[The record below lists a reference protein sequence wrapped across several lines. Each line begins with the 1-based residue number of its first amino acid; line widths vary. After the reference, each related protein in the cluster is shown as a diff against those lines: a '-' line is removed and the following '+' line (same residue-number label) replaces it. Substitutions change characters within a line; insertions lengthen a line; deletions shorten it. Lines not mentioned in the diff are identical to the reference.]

1 LKEGL
6 MNTISEFTAKPTGR
20 FFYHKVPAKFIVAE
34 NVEQGIA
41 LEFVTTTAR
50 TRKGAVH
57 LLICRWIW
65 ITDEAEPAFFYH
77 YPQFLNWELS
87 RPTSRPRFKP
97 DDMALP
103 NYIQYARTGFSGSL
117 PIAEASNPAPNHV
130 DTVPA

>member
-1 LKEGL
+1 

-34 NVEQGIA
+34 NVAQGIA

-117 PIAEASNPAPNHV
+117 PIAEASNPAPNNYA